1 MGMGLHIITQP
12 DMVDDPPASVLSCDN
27 QGLVP
32 GDVGEGDVDEGTDG
46 GSGGSSSAVTP
57 LFGFSFPI
65 LILVL
70 ATADL
75 W

>member
-12 DMVDDPPASVLSCDN
+12 DMVDDPPESVLSCDN

-32 GDVGEGDVDEGTDG
+32 GDNDDAGDGDAEGD
-46 GSGGSSSAVTP
+46 SGGASGAVTR
-57 LFGFSFPI
+57 LFGLAFP
-65 LILVL
+65 LSVLVL
-70 ATADL
+70 VTVEF